1 MGEDVQNHEDVK
13 AHQGGQVLQ
22 EGDELQQLAV
32 ATIVVPAFD
41 GNTVLKVVAKG
52 LGRVVNN
59 NSSAQ
64 VAPED
69 GQILDEVSV
78 HRKTMFPEQAI
89 PVEKGKTEKT
99 QFFHVLWTFLQNS
112 EDDALR
118 RTSKY
123 TSKTCTMITNKEI
136 FKILAIYE
144 KP

>member
-22 EGDELQQLAV
+22 
-32 ATIVVPAFD
+32 
-41 GNTVLKVVAKG
+41 
-52 LGRVVNN
+52 
-59 NSSAQ
+59 Q